1 MTADST
7 PAEFTT
13 AETPA
18 AGAWPNGTIRQS
30 RRTPRVLALLFALFM
45 LLLGEIA
52 LTGSPAPVNAAY
64 PHSLRAVLGEGCGG
78 G

>member
-1 MTADST
+1 MAADST
-7 PAEFTT
+7 PSEV
-13 AETPA
+13 PGD
-18 AGAWPNGTIRQS
+18 GAPPEATV
-30 RRTPRVLALLFALFM
+30 RTPRRTQRVLTLLFALLL

-52 LTGSPAPVNAAY
+52 LTGTAAPVNASY